1 MNYSLYKNA
10 ARDWRHGRRF
20 CCVRDSMY
28 NLYPNHRIGFR
39 ISSKQFFASYVSLDE
54 RRRNKRCHIE
64 QGDGWHTGT
73 AQCIS
78 AEQGSCLLCA
88 IQFFIFIHPIFEKLY
103 NKNIWYDL
111 FYIITHYKI
120 LSEFPLNDL
129 AVLIF
134 ITNI

>member
-1 MNYSLYKNA
+1 MAGILAQHNA
-10 ARDWRHGRRF
+10 
-20 CCVRDSMY
+20 
-28 NLYPNHRIGFR
+28 
-39 ISSKQFFASYVSLDE
+39 
-54 RRRNKRCHIE
+54 
-64 QGDGWHTGT
+64 
-73 AQCIS
+73 S